1 MPLLSMLLIFPGLV
15 SSVVGWEQC
24 CSLMS
29 NGGEKDKGTRVC
41 WSVGCVRRCHAS
53 DRFVLGGVVESS
65 VILSSRPWPL
75 DLLSAFTV
83 EVSSAEHYRILVPWV
98 TLMAVLGHFLKAVL

>member
-1 MPLLSMLLIFPGLV
+1 
-15 SSVVGWEQC
+15 
-24 CSLMS
+24 MS

-41 WSVGCVRRCHAS
+41 RSVGCGRCRAS
-53 DRFVLGGVVESS
+53 DRFVLGGFVESG

-75 DLLSAFTV
+75 DLLSTFTV
-83 EVSSAEHYRILVPWV
+83 EVSSAELYRILVPWV